1 MMRALV
7 AFFVVVVA
15 IIHALSSVSSLIIGI
30 KHQDR
35 GIGIGVQRL
44 YYLSTPSQLHEQHCD
59 EDGLSLSSSVTTND
73 GNNGVNTAIA
83 QDENIELQQQQH
95 RRTALSIPIDEL
107 SVILGGTGRAR
118 LAWDCYV
125 NGADPQYLFGALS
138 SSGSVDGSSKNSEY
152 DEYKD
157 VEYVK
162 RQVIPTPRQ
171 TQPLGSM
178 ALNNLSTLHSHCGTN
193 NSIENGLA
201 TLIHISSS
209 MDGTTKLLLRLIDG
223 LEVETVLIPF
233 YSNTNQFGRT
243 TVCVSSQVGCL
254 QGCTFCA
261 TGKMGKLR
269 SLTSDEILVQLFYA
283 KKIVRLS
290 TTNTTATDDGVD
302 GSSCNILG
310 TSIPPLP
317 KISNVVFMGMGEPSD
332 NAIAVRTAID
342 IMTRNDLFQ
351 LSASRV
357 TVSTVAPS
365 PQSFDEFVTSK
376 CVLAWSVHAANDTL
390 RKRLDYVLV

>member
-1 MMRALV
+1 M
-7 AFFVVVVA
+7 
-15 IIHALSSVSSLIIGI
+15 SSLIIGI
-30 KHQDR
+30 KHQHR
-35 GIGIGVQRL
+35 GVVIGVRRH
-44 YYLSTPSQLHEQHCD
+44 YSSSTPSQLHA
-59 EDGLSLSSSVTTND
+59 LSTSTSVTTNG

-83 QDENIELQQQQH
+83 QDENIEWQQQQRQS

-125 NGADPQYLFGALS
+125 NGADPQYLFGDVS
-138 SSGSVDGSSKNSEY
+138 SSSSSSEC

-178 ALNNLSTLHSHCGTN
+178 ALNKLSTLHSHCGTN
-193 NSIENGLA
+193 SSIENGLA

-209 MDGTTKLLLRLIDG
+209 MDGTTKLLLRLVDG

-233 YSNTNQFGRT
+233 YSTHVAAAVVANTINTNFTNTNQILPPPLGRT

-261 TGKMGKLR
+261 TGKMGHR
-269 SLTSDEILVQLFYA
+269 FS
-283 KKIVRLS
+283 
-290 TTNTTATDDGVD
+290 G
-302 GSSCNILG
+302 
-310 TSIPPLP
+310 
-317 KISNVVFMGMGEPSD
+317 
-332 NAIAVRTAID
+332 
-342 IMTRNDLFQ
+342 DLW
-351 LSASRV
+351 R
-357 TVSTVAPS
+357 
-365 PQSFDEFVTSK
+365 
-376 CVLAWSVHAANDTL
+376 
-390 RKRLDYVLV
+390 R